1 MHTNHLKSRA
11 AGSEGSHEGGL
22 KMGDPCIPA
31 YHWLAGNEEMDK
43 KMETTFIGDSRRNA
57 NKTLGIHHIICGT
70 FYK

>member
-1 MHTNHLKSRA
+1 
-11 AGSEGSHEGGL
+11 
-22 KMGDPCIPA
+22 MGDPCLPA